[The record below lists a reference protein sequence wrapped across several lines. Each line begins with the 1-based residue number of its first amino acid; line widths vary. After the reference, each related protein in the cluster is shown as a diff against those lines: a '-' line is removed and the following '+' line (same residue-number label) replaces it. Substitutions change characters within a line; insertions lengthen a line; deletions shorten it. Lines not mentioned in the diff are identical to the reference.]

1 MELRARFDEQN
12 NIDWALELEEA
23 GCRIIYGPENLKCHA
38 KLCLITRRERGGLGY
53 IAQVGTG
60 NYNEKTST
68 LYTDFCMMTA
78 DPVITRD
85 AVNFFE
91 NMLIGNSAG
100 EYEKLLVAPFAM
112 KDRIMAMIDE
122 QIARGS
128 EGRVRVK
135 ANSVTDRELIDKL
148 SEASCAGVKVEL
160 VIRGICCLLP
170 GVPGKT
176 ENITVISVVGRFL
189 EHSRIYAFGDGP
201 EMKLYLS
208 SADFMTRNQD
218 RRVEVG
224 GPVCSPELKKF
235 LQEYLELLL
244 ADNTRA
250 WRLDAEGI
258 YTRLRPDGAVPIDV
272 QAWYLTHPIEFEKS
286 AQPKESLRN
295 RLRDRVQTRMRRLMR
310 KD

>member
-1 MELRARFDEQN
+1 MLMELRARFDEQN
-12 NIDWALELEEA
+12 NIDWTMELEEA

-53 IAQVGTG
+53 IAQIGTG

-78 DPVITRD
+78 DPAITRD

-100 EYEKLLVAPFAM
+100 EYTKLLVAPFAM
-112 KDRIMAMIDE
+112 KNRIMEMIDE
-122 QIARGS
+122 QIARGAD
-128 EGRVRVK
+128 GRIRIK
-135 ANSVTDRELIDKL
+135 ANSVTDRQLIDKL
-148 SEASCAGVKVEL
+148 SEASCAGVRIDL
-160 VIRGICCLLP
+160 IIRGICCIVP

-176 ENITVISVVGRFL
+176 ENITVTSVVGRFL
-189 EHSRIYAFGDGP
+189 EHSRIYAFGEGL

-224 GPVCSPELKKF
+224 GPVRSPELKQF
-235 LQEYLELLL
+235 LEAYLNLLL
-244 ADNTRA
+244 ADNPRA
-250 WRLDAEGI
+250 WRQHSDGI
-258 YTRLRPDGAVPIDV
+258 YTRLTPGEAEPIDV
-272 QAWYLTHPIEFEKS
+272 QAWYMTHPIEFAKS
-286 AQPKESLRN
+286 QAT
-295 RLRDRVQTRMRRLMR
+295 RDTLHTRIRRWWSFR
-310 KD
+310 K

>member
-1 MELRARFDEQN
+1 M
-12 NIDWALELEEA
+12 
-23 GCRIIYGPENLKCHA
+23 
-38 KLCLITRRERGGLGY
+38 
-53 IAQVGTG
+53 
-60 NYNEKTST
+60 
-68 LYTDFCMMTA
+68 
-78 DPVITRD
+78 
-85 AVNFFE
+85 
-91 NMLIGNSAG
+91 
-100 EYEKLLVAPFAM
+100 
-112 KDRIMAMIDE
+112 
-122 QIARGS
+122 
-128 EGRVRVK
+128 
-135 ANSVTDRELIDKL
+135 
-148 SEASCAGVKVEL
+148 
-160 VIRGICCLLP
+160 
-170 GVPGKT
+170 
-176 ENITVISVVGRFL
+176 ISVVGRFL

-250 WRLDAEGI
+250 WRQDAEGI

-286 AQPKESLRN
+286 AQPKASLRN

-310 KD
+310 KG